1 MEFLSVGPSVA
12 IDSLSVVGNGV
23 AEDADAG
30 DEFSKHFVL
39 PGAGGSGAVPSSDD
53 HVSEWGA
60 AAAEIDLIGVATD
73 PLLHEDTGGDRIDA
87 KLSILELTRHGWI
100 HRRH

>member
-30 DEFSKHFVL
+30 DKFSKQYVL
-39 PGAGGSGAVPSSDD
+39 LGVGGSGAVPSSDD

-73 PLLHEDTGGDRIDA
+73 PLLHEDTVGDRIDA
-87 KLSILELTRHGWI
+87 KLPIVELTQHSWI
-100 HRRH
+100 RRLH